1 MELGQHVGGQ
11 YPADD
16 LATAVNGDTD
26 PRRRG
31 QGGVQRLAE
40 VTVRAEHRTADGHGI
55 RQCRAAAVTPP
66 AIGVDPAQR
75 RTRTVDHQH
84 PAVTNLPVP
93 GIGKAVHRDL
103 LDVAHR

>member
-1 MELGQHVGGQ
+1 M
-11 YPADD
+11 
-16 LATAVNGDTD
+16 
-26 PRRRG
+26 
-31 QGGVQRLAE
+31 
-40 VTVRAEHRTADGHGI
+40 
-55 RQCRAAAVTPP
+55 TPP